1 MNAEHPVPLLTLSTV
16 NLSVDGARITPDD
29 GKANV
34 PVTEAV
40 ALAALQAFAR
50 LSALELV
57 NAEAKIYLAGPRGR
71 VAVQN
76 EGGKLFFALVPESV
90 NTAAERTPEEI
101 IAWLTARDSAMA
113 PSAGAAAAV
122 KDAALLTEAAQ
133 QPGGWKSRWRSGWTV
148 AGLAVVAAVAAYF
161 NFAPETPDGVAI
173 IRDSARISSLHAEFS
188 GRYGEPPATILVLD
202 HGRLT
207 GQGAAAKGGTG
218 TPLFEKSYRY
228 GLRGDQVVLVV
239 DNGALLEPQP
249 DGSLKFMDSTYP
261 KQGR

>member
-1 MNAEHPVPLLTLSTV
+1 MNAEHATPLLTLSTV

-29 GKANV
+29 GKTNV
-34 PVTEAV
+34 PVTEAD
-40 ALAALQAFAR
+40 ALAVLHAFAR
-50 LSALELV
+50 VPAMELV
-57 NAEAKIYLAGPRGR
+57 NVEAKIYLAGAGGK

-76 EGGKLFFALVPESV
+76 VGGKLFVTLVPEAT

-101 IAWLTARDSAMA
+101 IIALTARDPAMVSSVA
-113 PSAGAAAAV
+113 AAAAV
-122 KDAALLTEAAQ
+122 KDAALLTEAARQ
-133 QPGGWKSRWRSGWTV
+133 SDGWRSRLRSGWTV
-148 AGLAVVAAVAAYF
+148 AALAAVAAIFAYV
-161 NFAPETPDGVAI
+161 NFASDTPAGVDL
-173 IRDSARISSLHAEFS
+173 IRDPARISSLHAEFG

-207 GQGAAAKGGTG
+207 GQGAAAKGGAG

-261 KQGR
+261 RQGR